1 MMTANLDN
9 AAVHDEAAR
18 LRELLSGLK
27 SRGLLIAW
35 LGGCGWS
42 VSAFGI
48 LFLML
53 VTSLGWWGGT
63 LLRIT
68 GWTTLGLV
76 TLAVVLTRLVLPV
89 LRLRQ
94 PDSVALGIGRRHPE
108 QRSDLLSA
116 SQLVRDPRATVF
128 EPLLVSALFRSAHQM
143 LSEIMPHRTVFALRR
158 LTWPALALFITA
170 GGTLSAYVA
179 LPHVVGTGFRALFA
193 EPSPPS
199 TEDLHMMA
207 KAPVVGDLSI
217 TLRYPE
223 YLRRETRT
231 LDSVSGGMVAPL
243 GTTVIL
249 EGKSLIPGAT
259 AGEIYLPNGDRSP
272 LAIDGRHG
280 IRGSFVVSGSGVFSV
295 ALGSPDLMMTGP
307 ERIIEVETDV
317 PPAIRLL
324 RPSGM
329 KELPMDGEVTLELEA
344 EDDHGLSHVDLV
356 LRAGANLELRKT
368 IIRLASDVK
377 RIRTEYRWSPESV
390 RITDQTELQL
400 ELEAYDNDTILGPKP
415 GRSDPLTLRFIT
427 PQSRHKN
434 VIEKQNRTLDALVDL
449 LAHRLESPV
458 PGAKYPEEAKKRFA
472 TLRGETEDLLAKSA
486 KLIIALSEDPL
497 SPKALADT
505 FSQVRD
511 ELSNQ
516 LMYEARLYE
525 GRTPGDYRNRIGVDR
540 VTSRILENAIIR
552 VDDLLIEQQLSKVVQ
567 TGSNLESDRS
577 ELSRLLGRYN
587 ASRSESMRRV
597 ILDAIAAME
606 NEVKEL
612 QKTMEAIRGKVG
624 DTYLNPSSLI
634 HMDLLGTLADLRALL
649 ANDDISRAVDL
660 VRRLEGDLGRLLAGL
675 EGGLLSFRTDR
686 FGEGERFLGDLLDR
700 VMSLESDQ
708 LQLRRETIALK
719 RRYQERLAAVM
730 RGKIDGLVK
739 KQLRR
744 VDRVR
749 RSEDRLKKLVA
760 TPGDH
765 EHLERLQT
773 VLGEITLALGQGDLN
788 EARETA
794 DDLLSVAEEWSS
806 RSGSGGRVAREL
818 DGIVSEAS
826 RLIENIDEA
835 YPRAAQLL
843 TEKDIREA
851 RIHATSQRLIAAK
864 TRKLRTW
871 IEKQGEETRFLS
883 NRALDVLA
891 KVTRRMTRS
900 VSALEEKRI
909 GPALD
914 EQTAALDAL
923 ADLREDLKRG
933 DQATPIESRPVV
945 VSGRID
951 LPDPDDFEVPP
962 EFRDDILEAMR
973 GDLPNQYEDAI
984 KRYYETLVK

>member
-1 MMTANLDN
+1 MMAAQDNTA
-9 AAVHDEAAR
+9 VRDEATR
-18 LRELLSGLK
+18 LRERLAGLK

-53 VTSLGWWGGT
+53 VTALGWWGGT
-63 LLRIT
+63 LLRIA
-68 GWTTLGLV
+68 GWSFLGLA
-76 TLAVVLTRLVLPV
+76 TLAVVVTRLVLPV
-89 LRLRQ
+89 RQLRQ
-94 PDSVALGIGRRHPE
+94 PDSVARGIGRRHPE
-108 QRSDLLSA
+108 RRSDLLSA
-116 SQLVRDPRATVF
+116 SQLVQDPQIAAF
-128 EPLLVSALFRSAHQM
+128 EPSLLFSLFRSAQQM
-143 LSEIMPHRTVFALRR
+143 LVEVMPHRTVFTLRR
-158 LTWPALALFITA
+158 LLWPALALVITA
-170 GGTLSAYVA
+170 GGALSTYSA
-179 LPHVVGTGFRALFA
+179 LPHVVETGFRALFA

-199 TEDLHMMA
+199 TQDRRVMA

-223 YLRRETRT
+223 YLRRETRK

-243 GTTVIL
+243 GTTIIL
-249 EGKSLIPGAT
+249 EGKSLVPEAT
-259 AGEIYLPNGDRSP
+259 AGEIHLPDGDRSP
-272 LAIDGRHG
+272 LAIDENRA
-280 IRGSFVVSGSGVFSV
+280 IRGSFVVGGSGVFFV
-295 ALGSPDLMMTGP
+295 ALGNPKLMMTGP
-307 ERIIEVETDV
+307 ERIIEVETDA
-317 PPAIRLL
+317 PPTIRLL
-324 RPSGM
+324 RPSGT
-329 KELPMDGEVTLELEA
+329 KELPMDGEVTLELET
-344 EDDHGLSHVDLV
+344 EDDHGLSRIDLV
-356 LRAGANLELRKT
+356 LRAGANLELRRT
-368 IIRLASDVK
+368 IIRLASDVTRVK
-377 RIRTEYRWSPESV
+377 TEYRWTPESV

-434 VIEKQNRTLDALVDL
+434 AIEKQNRSLDALVDL

-458 PGAKYPEEAKKRFA
+458 PGAKHPEEAKKRFA
-472 TLRGETEDLLAKSA
+472 TLRGETEDLLTKTA
-486 KLIIALSEDPL
+486 KLILVLNEDPL
-497 SPKALADT
+497 SGKALTET
-505 FSQVRD
+505 FSQVR
-511 ELSNQ
+511 EEISNQ
-516 LMYEARLYE
+516 LVYEARLYE
-525 GRTPGDYRNRIGVDR
+525 GRTLGDYRNRIGVDR

-577 ELSRLLGRYN
+577 ELSSLLGRYHTT
-587 ASRSESMRRV
+587 RSEAIRRV

-612 QKTMEAIRGKVG
+612 QKSMEAIRGKVG

-634 HMDLLGTLADLRALL
+634 HMDLLGTLAKLRALL
-649 ANDDISRAVDL
+649 ANDDITRAVEL
-660 VRRLEGDLGRLLAGL
+660 VRRLETDLGRLLAGL

-749 RSEDRLKKLVA
+749 RTEERLKKLAA
-760 TPGDH
+760 TPGDQAQLH
-765 EHLERLQT
+765 RLRT
-773 VLGEITLALGQGDLN
+773 LLGELSLALGQGDLN

-794 DDLLSVAEEWSS
+794 SDLMDIADDWSS
-806 RSGSGGRVAREL
+806 QSGGRVVKEL
-818 DGIVSEAS
+818 TGVVNEAN
-826 RLIENIDEA
+826 RLIADIDEA

-843 TEKDIREA
+843 TDKDLREA
-851 RIHATSQRLIAAK
+851 RIHATQQRLIAAK

-871 IEKQGEETRFLS
+871 IQKQGEETRFVS

-900 VSALEEKRI
+900 VSSLEEKRI
-909 GPALD
+909 GPALE

-923 ADLREDLKRG
+923 AGLREDLRRG
-933 DQATPIESRPVV
+933 DQAAPFESRPVV
-945 VSGRID
+945 VNGRVS

-962 EFRDDILEAMR
+962 EFRDDILKAMR
-973 GDLPNQYEDAI
+973 EDLPNQYEDAI
-984 KRYYETLVK
+984 KRYYETLVR